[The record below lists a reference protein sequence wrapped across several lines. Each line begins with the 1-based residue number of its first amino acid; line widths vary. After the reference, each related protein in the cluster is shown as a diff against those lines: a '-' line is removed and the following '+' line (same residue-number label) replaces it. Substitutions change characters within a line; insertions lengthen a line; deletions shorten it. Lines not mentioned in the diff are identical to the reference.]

1 MRHGNPGKVE
11 ANGNGETIDG
21 MSYAGG
27 LHVLVRNCR
36 RRLGMAELVF
46 ALTLLSPFVSAFAS
60 VGDRVIP
67 LESWGKRAR
76 HDFTAESVRFVK
88 SAGFTGV
95 FVNGGSGFGADQ
107 MPMELSA
114 ESEVLPRLAP
124 LTVRA
129 NKEEL
134 SARAGLL
141 AENGMD
147 AWWCLWGVIG
157 PDESDRSAPSGESNR
172 LFDRKSKLEMKAE
185 LIRTPGLFGRRRADV
200 LSWRGSRPLCLS
212 SPVVREFYRE
222 VAGKAVAAYRLKGM
236 VFFPGDHGPECCDDC
251 CERCR
256 ASGVDAV
263 GRMIRLANDVFAA
276 ARKVRPDFRMYM
288 VAWNS
293 GRRHMERY
301 RRELAPG
308 IGLAQSISDGVDR
321 RRAVGKMRF
330 GQPWVVC
337 PEPGPEFLKMVKDA
351 TAANRPLMAIGEVA
365 QAEMWDPIHNMP
377 NARDVATLFKNLEA
391 IPAKIDLL
399 DFWGQC
405 RPFTPHANFAAMRAV
420 LADSSADIEAALD
433 RAARDHYALAPGDSA
448 ALRAARDAWAAFEA
462 AERDSSLVSWPQRF
476 SHAIGRNGARGH
488 LFRALVPPYL
498 ERLPSTWA
506 FRASLGGIP
515 DFEKGFAVA
524 MGDRDRF
531 GAAAGKFRRLADVLA
546 AAGNPRSAVARA
558 EGYGIALAGELYGS
572 IARTVAAGRAYAEGD
587 VQRLRRLITEELEAR
602 TREVELSEKLP
613 PECGVNVPLVEED
626 MQNMRLYL
634 SLDSFPSAPPGIFDF
649 TPSPYSN

>member
-1 MRHGNPGKVE
+1 MATGKTFS
-11 ANGNGETIDG
+11 GKP
-21 MSYAGG
+21 YARDP
-27 LHVLVRNCR
+27 HVLACNWRK
-36 RRLGMAELVF
+36 RLCVAEFVF
-46 ALTLLSPFVSAFAS
+46 VLTFLSPFATALAA

-67 LESWGKRAR
+67 LESWGKRAK
-76 HDFTAESVRFVK
+76 HDFTAESIRFVK

-107 MPMELSA
+107 MPMELA
-114 ESEVLPRLAP
+114 VESQTLPRLAP

-129 NKEEL
+129 NKDEL
-134 SARAGLL
+134 SARARLL

-172 LFDRKSKLEMKAE
+172 LFDRKSKFEMKAE

-212 SPVVREFYRE
+212 NPVVRDFYRE
-222 VAGKAVAAYRLKGM
+222 VAEKVVAEYRLKGM
-236 VFFPGDHGPECCDDC
+236 VFFPGDHVTDCCDDC

-256 ASGVDAV
+256 ASGVDAF
-263 GRMIRLANDVFAA
+263 GRMIRLANDMFAA
-276 ARKVRPDFRMYM
+276 ARRARPDFRMYM
-288 VAWNS
+288 VVWNS
-293 GRRHMERY
+293 GRRHAERY

-308 IGLAQSISDGVDR
+308 IGLAQSISDGVER
-321 RRAVGKMRF
+321 ARAVGMMRF
-330 GQPWVVC
+330 GQPWVIC
-337 PEPGPEFLKMVKDA
+337 PEPGPEFLKMVKDV

-377 NARDVATLFKNLEA
+377 NARDVVTLFKNLA
-391 IPAKIDLL
+391 SIPARIDLL
-399 DFWGQC
+399 DFWGQR
-405 RPFTPHANFAAMRAV
+405 RPFTPHANFAAMRAA
-420 LADSSADIEAALD
+420 LANPSADIEVSLD
-433 RAARDHYALAPGDSA
+433 RSARDHYALPPGDSS

-462 AERDSSLVSWPQRF
+462 ADRDSSLVSWPQRF

-515 DFEKGFAVA
+515 DFERGFAIA
-524 MGDRDRF
+524 MGDKDRF
-531 GAAAGKFRRLADVLA
+531 GAAAGKFRRLADILA
-546 AAGNPRSAVARA
+546 SAGNPRSAVARA
-558 EGYGIALAGELYGS
+558 EGDGIALAGELYGS
-572 IARTVAAGRAYAEGD
+572 IARTVAAGRAFADGD
-587 VQRLRRLITEELEAR
+587 VQRLRRLITEEIDAR
-602 TREVELSEKLP
+602 VREVELSENLP
-613 PECGVNVPLVEED
+613 PECGVNVPFVEED
-626 MQNMRLYL
+626 IQNMRLYL
-634 SLDSFPSAPPGIFDF
+634 SLDSFPYAPPNIFDF